1 MPRPP
6 SASRLRALAALAAAS
21 TTLAAC
27 GLGGGSSSP
36 SPRGETA
43 RATFVNAQ
51 GQPAGTA
58 TLTSLG
64 DRGVFISAQLR
75 NLPEG
80 THAFHIHAVG
90 RCEPP
95 FESAGG
101 HYNAAQRQHGYL
113 DPNGQH
119 DGDLPNITVR
129 SDGTASAETVA
140 WMVTLRGGNAPL
152 LDGDG
157 SALVVHAG
165 VDDYRTDPTG
175 NAGPRLACGV
185 VQR

>member
-1 MPRPP
+1 MTRPP
-6 SASRLRALAALAAAS
+6 SASRPCALATLAAAS
-21 TTLAAC
+21 LLSAC
-27 GLGGGSSSP
+27 GFGGGSSSP
-36 SPRGETA
+36 NPRGETA

-75 NLPEG
+75 SLPEG

-90 RCEPP
+90 KCEPP

-101 HYNAAQRQHGYL
+101 HYNPAEHQHGFL
-113 DPNGQH
+113 DPNGEH
-119 DGDLPNITVR
+119 NGDLPNITVR

-140 WMVTLRGGNAPL
+140 WMVTLRGGDAPL
-152 LDGDG
+152 LDDDG
-157 SALVVHAG
+157 SALVIHSG

-185 VQR
+185 VER